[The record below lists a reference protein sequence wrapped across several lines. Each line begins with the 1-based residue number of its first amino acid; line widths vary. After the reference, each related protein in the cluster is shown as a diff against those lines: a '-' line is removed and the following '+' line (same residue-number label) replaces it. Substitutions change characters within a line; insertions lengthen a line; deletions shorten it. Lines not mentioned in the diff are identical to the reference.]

1 MKSSFFISLAV
12 LCALVIWMLSGQLSA
27 TRSNSGM
34 DANIQSEKAQDTVMR
49 VQVNYP
55 EPQMVTREVVVQGQI
70 EALQSVQV
78 ASETAGVVT
87 NMVVKKGQR
96 VKPGELL
103 LELSMDVRAARQREA
118 QALLNL
124 RQTEHHAVTQLQRDG
139 LQSKTELA
147 VAEAQLE
154 AAKAVLEQIE
164 LDIQHTRLRA
174 PFGGVIN
181 DRLVE
186 LGDYLDRGNPALLL
200 VNDQQLI
207 AVGNVPQ
214 QSIQHVRVGLSARIE
229 LITGEELK
237 GQISFVSATA
247 DANSRSFRIEVAIDN
262 NQQRVAVGISGE
274 IRIPLDQISGHFL
287 SPAMLALN
295 DSGELGVKAVD
306 PSSHVVFYPVT
317 IIRTTQQGA
326 WVTGLPQKVGI
337 ITLGQGFVRAGDK
350 VKAISETSSNKTLEQ
365 QSSLK
370 PPSFANR
377 FMAGLSA
384 REPA

>member
-1 MKSSFFISLAV
+1 
-12 LCALVIWMLSGQLSA
+12 
-27 TRSNSGM
+27 
-34 DANIQSEKAQDTVMR
+34 MR